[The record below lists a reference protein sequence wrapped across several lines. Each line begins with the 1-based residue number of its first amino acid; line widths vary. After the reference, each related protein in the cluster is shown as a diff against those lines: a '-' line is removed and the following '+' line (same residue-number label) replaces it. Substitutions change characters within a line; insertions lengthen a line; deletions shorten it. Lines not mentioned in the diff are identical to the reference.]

1 MYGKKYPMNI
11 NFKIEKECKMKKIYL
26 ILALLVAAG
35 VGYGAAQIQIKMEQV
50 KTITQY
56 VGAPISRYDLGDTEC
71 FVESTSHSMFCMRK

>member
-1 MYGKKYPMNI
+1 
-11 NFKIEKECKMKKIYL
+11 MKKIYL

-56 VGAPISRYDLGDTEC
+56 AGANISRYDLGDAEC

>member
-1 MYGKKYPMNI
+1 
-11 NFKIEKECKMKKIYL
+11 MKKIYL

-56 VGAPISRYDLGDTEC
+56 VGVSISRYDLGDTEC
-71 FVESTSHSMFCMRK
+71 FVESTSHSMFCIRK

>member
-1 MYGKKYPMNI
+1 
-11 NFKIEKECKMKKIYL
+11 MKKIYV

-56 VGAPISRYDLGDTEC
+56 AGVNIARYDLGDTEC
-71 FVESTSHSMFCMRK
+71 FVESTSHSMFCLRK

>member
-1 MYGKKYPMNI
+1 
-11 NFKIEKECKMKKIYL
+11 MKKIYL
-26 ILALLVAAG
+26 VLALLLAAG

>member
-1 MYGKKYPMNI
+1 
-11 NFKIEKECKMKKIYL
+11 MKKIYL

>member
-1 MYGKKYPMNI
+1 MR
-11 NFKIEKECKMKKIYL
+11 KIYL

-56 VGAPISRYDLGDTEC
+56 AGANIVRYDLGDTEC
-71 FVESTSHSMFCMRK
+71 FVESTNHSMFCIRK

>member
-1 MYGKKYPMNI
+1 
-11 NFKIEKECKMKKIYL
+11 MKKIHA
-26 ILALLVAAG
+26 ILALFLATG

-56 VGAPISRYDLGDTEC
+56 AGASISRYDLGDTEC